1 MIIERKIQSVLLS
14 YLVKGKVNILLGSR
28 RVGKTFLLKKLAQEL
43 SLELLWLNA
52 EDADVQAVLQQR
64 SSANYKKLFA
74 NTELLIID
82 EAQVIANIG
91 LILKLIIDEIP
102 NLKVIITGSSAFD
115 LNRSVGEPLVGRGF
129 WHYLYPIAQLE
140 LNQLENSLK
149 TKQNLEERL
158 IYGSYPE
165 LFQLETFSMKQRYLK
180 ELTQSYLLKDIIAFD
195 GIRNAAKIEN
205 LLRLI
210 AFQIG
215 KEVSMEELG
224 KQLQLSKNTVEKY
237 LDLLTKVFI
246 LKKITGFSQ
255 NLRKE
260 ITKTVRFYFWDNG
273 IRNALINDFRP
284 LANRQDI
291 GGLWEN
297 YLVVERM
304 KLHSYQERNTEFY
317 FWRTYDQQEIDWIEM
332 ENQVISAFEFKW
344 SSQKVKIPATF
355 VANYPEATFQVISQ
369 DNYLDFITV
378 K

>member
-1 MIIERKIQSVLLS
+1 MVIERKIESILLF
-14 YLVKGKVNILLGSR
+14 YLVSGKVNILLGSR
-28 RVGKTFLLKKLAQEL
+28 RVGKTFLLKKIAQGL
-43 SLELLWLNA
+43 SFKFLWLNA
-52 EDADVQAVLQQR
+52 EDADVQSVLQQR

-74 NTELLIID
+74 DIELLIID

-102 NLKVIITGSSAFD
+102 QLKVIITGSSAFD
-115 LNRSVGEPLVGRGF
+115 LNSSVGEPLVGRGF

-140 LNQLENSLK
+140 LNLHENLLE

-165 LFQLETFSMKQRYLK
+165 LFQLESLAMKQRYLK

-195 GIRNAAKIEN
+195 GIRNASKIEN

-237 LDLLTKVFI
+237 LDLLEKVFI
-246 LKKITGFSQ
+246 LKKITGFSR

-260 ITKTVRFYFWDNG
+260 ITKNVRFYFWDNG

-304 KLHSYQERNTEFY
+304 KLHNYQERNTEFY
-317 FWRTYDQQEIDWIEM
+317 FWRTYDRQEIDWVEV

-344 SSQKVKIPATF
+344 SSQKVKTPTTFAT
-355 VANYPEATFQVISQ
+355 NYPEATFQVISQ
-369 DNYLDFITV
+369 DNYLDFITA
-378 K
+378 